1 MPSTIGRYQ
10 LLERLSVSAHDEVYK
25 AFDPMIERHLVLT
38 TFSLS
43 SLDDDAARGVREAF
57 FAEMRRV
64 GLLAHP
70 GIAALFDAGETTDG
84 VFFATEFVEGVSL
97 ADHLEAGATLS
108 LAERVSIA
116 VQLADALEYAGG
128 QGVPHL
134 HLKPTNILI
143 AGDGSPR
150 IRGFGVAGVQH
161 ALATERPSA
170 APGDMRADVY
180 GLAGV
185 AEALLAV
192 DGSATDA
199 TVDEVIRKA
208 RAAEPAD
215 RFSTP
220 ASFKYALL
228 LALGMDEFEVKSVWE
243 STREATTVHA
253 ADTSSLADLPHSAVN
268 PDLTRLEEP
277 THLTPSGVEELTRLQ
292 PAEGITDGKPRV

>member
-1 MPSTIGRYQ
+1 
-10 LLERLSVSAHDEVYK
+10 
-25 AFDPMIERHLVLT
+25 MIERHLVLT
-38 TFSLS
+38 AFSLA
-43 SLDDDAARGVREAF
+43 SLDDEAARGVREAF

-64 GLLAHP
+64 GLLAHA
-70 GIAALFDAGETTDG
+70 GIAALFDAGETPDG

-97 ADHLEAGATLS
+97 ADQFEAGVPLS
-108 LAERVSIA
+108 LPERVSIA

-143 AGDGSPR
+143 AADGSPR

-161 ALATERPSA
+161 ALAPERGSA
-170 APGDMRADVY
+170 ASRDMRADVF

-185 AEALLAV
+185 VEALLAV
-192 DGSATDA
+192 DGAAADAAT
-199 TVDEVIRKA
+199 DEVIRKA
-208 RAAEPAD
+208 RSAEPAD

-228 LALGMDEFEVKSVWE
+228 LALGMDEFDVKSVWE

-268 PDLTRLEEP
+268 PDLTRLEAP
-277 THLTPSGVEELTRLQ
+277 TYLTPSGVEELTKLQ
-292 PAEGITDGKPRV
+292 PLESVREEKDPA